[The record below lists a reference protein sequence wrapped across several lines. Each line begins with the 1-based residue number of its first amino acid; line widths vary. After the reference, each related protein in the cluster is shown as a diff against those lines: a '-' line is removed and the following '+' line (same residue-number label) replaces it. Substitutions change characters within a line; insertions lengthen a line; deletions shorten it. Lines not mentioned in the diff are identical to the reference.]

1 MVKRVQCR
9 VVESASLGSRS
20 FCAGPPFDY
29 TPFDSAHGKQDRE
42 PAEVS
47 EPSGGDANIAKILGL
62 IYNIKCS
69 WLRKQ
74 LSNRNAQPGLIV
86 DFVA

>member
-9 VVESASLGSRS
+9 VVESASLSSRS
-20 FCAGPPFDY
+20 FYAGP
-29 TPFDSAHGKQDRE
+29 E

-47 EPSGGDANIAKILGL
+47 EPSAGDANIAKILDL
-62 IYNIKCS
+62 VYNIKCS

-74 LSNRNAQPGLIV
+74 LSNRKARPGLVV

>member
-20 FCAGPPFDY
+20 FYVGP
-29 TPFDSAHGKQDRE
+29 G

-47 EPSGGDANIAKILGL
+47 EASGGDANIAKILGL

-74 LSNRNAQPGLIV
+74 LSNRNARPGLVV

>member
-9 VVESASLGSRS
+9 VVESASLSSRS

-29 TPFDSAHGKQDRE
+29 TQDRE

-47 EPSGGDANIAKILGL
+47 EPSGSDANIAKILGL

-74 LSNRNAQPGLIV
+74 LSNRKARPGLVV
-86 DFVA
+86 DFLA